1 MKTFNKFGAVVGMVG
16 MLALAACGG
25 TGGPFGSSEPPSPA
39 ASKGISAGAAVAG
52 TGVVQSIEPVQSE
65 GKTIQRFTIRMD
77 NTGARQ
83 TITNS
88 STSGFNVGD
97 RVRIEGGVMRRN

>member
-1 MKTFNKFGAVVGMVG
+1 MKTLNKFGAMLGMVG

-25 TGGPFGSSEPPSPA
+25 TGGPFGSSEPASPA
-39 ASKGISAGAAVAG
+39 AMKGIPSGAAIAG
-52 TGVVQSIEPVQSE
+52 TGVIQSIEPVQQE

-83 TITNS
+83 TVTHS
-88 STSGFNVGD
+88 STSGFSVND
-97 RVRIEGGVMRRN
+97 RVRIEGNTMRRY